1 MWVRAVRNY
10 YYVYK
15 LNEKYRDKLVIA
27 DLQAEKHES
36 IIVAKR
42 AQIKNLT
49 YELDK
54 FKCDFAEKEA
64 MIKEF

>member
-36 IIVAKR
+36 IITEKR
-42 AQIKNLT
+42 SQIKNLT

-54 FKCDFAEKEA
+54 FKMDFAEKEA